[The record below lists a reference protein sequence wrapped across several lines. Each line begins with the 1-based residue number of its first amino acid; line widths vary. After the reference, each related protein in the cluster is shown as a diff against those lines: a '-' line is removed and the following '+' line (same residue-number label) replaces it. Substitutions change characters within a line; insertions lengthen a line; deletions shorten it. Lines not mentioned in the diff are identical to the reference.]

1 MVKKTV
7 QAGQILGL
15 FVLLVWGS
23 FINGYLSTHAVC
35 RDCIPPVAVLN
46 HFAHW
51 VTLAAL
57 AVFVFIVPVLVRVKR
72 SRRLRLLMAGWL
84 LPGVIAFGWWYGP
97 AFLPKPAPDV
107 EGVEFTVATYNVE
120 ALASDP
126 NQTYTII
133 QDLDADII
141 AIQEL
146 SGVLGQKLRDGLMD
160 EYPYQISQALPSLEN
175 DGYGLLSRYPII
187 DYQIELSFDD
197 EGFYELDVPRYLRA
211 VIELEGQP
219 IAVYVFHPPTP
230 QLPPHLYLPTTYNED
245 WLNQQT
251 QLVANLIA
259 SEENPVIVLCD
270 CNATPRSRQY
280 ALLHQYLNE
289 AYGERGWGFG
299 LTFPAD
305 RPMIRIDY
313 VWYSDAFEALEAKV
327 WSEGGT
333 SDHRPLWTRLIL
345 KKDYS

>member
-1 MVKKTV
+1 MVKKTI
-7 QAGQILGL
+7 QAGQIVGVLG
-15 FVLLVWGS
+15 LLVWGS
-23 FINGYLSTHAVC
+23 FINGYLGTHAVC

-57 AVFVFIVPVLVRVKR
+57 AVFVFIVPVLVRIKK

-97 AFLPKPAPDV
+97 AFLPKPDLDV
-107 EGVEFTVATYNVE
+107 NGVEFTAATYNVMGFE
-120 ALASDP
+120 ADP
-126 NQTYTII
+126 TKTFAVIRDMNA
-133 QDLDADII
+133 DLV

-146 SGVLGQKLRDGLMD
+146 RPTLEHKLQTELVN
-160 EYPYQISQALPSLEN
+160 EYPYQVSHVVQGL
-175 DGYGLLSRYPII
+175 DGYTLLSRYPIL
-187 DYQIELSFDD
+187 DYRIELD
-197 EGFYELDVPRYLRA
+197 ENSEYRNGDPRYVRALIDFDEQA
-211 VIELEGQP
+211 VI
-219 IAVYVFHPPTP
+219 VYVFHPTIPE
-230 QLPPHLYLPTTYNED
+230 LPPRLYFPMTYNDEVL
-245 WLNQQT
+245 WQQVNG
-251 QLVANLIA
+251 LARLIKA
-259 SEENPVIVLCD
+259 EKSPVLVLCD

-345 KKDYS
+345 KKDHS